1 MDDEIDVTCP
11 FCGEPGTVEVDLSG
25 GRRQSFVKDCDVCC
39 RPWQVTVTIR
49 DGEADVRV
57 EPA

>member
-25 GRRQSFVKDCDVCC
+25 GRRQSFVRDCDVCC
-39 RPWQVTVTIR
+39 RPWEVRVIIQDGEAQVTVNP
-49 DGEADVRV
+49 G
-57 EPA
+57 